1 MPCAIRQPVST
12 PGSFSY
18 FRHLRYISIYVVLL
32 DNGYLKWDIS
42 QDGFDIGLMEKFKSH
57 SSADLLWLP
66 QNVFAQNY
74 FFFIFDK
81 GED

>member
-12 PGSFSY
+12 PGSLSY
-18 FRHLRYISIYVVLL
+18 FHQFRCISIYVVLL

-66 QNVFAQNY
+66 QNVFVQNY